1 MKSMHTCNKKTHF
14 KFAER
19 SGVIEE
25 QHEIVVTTL
34 RGKASKVF
42 AGRVALLVVY
52 RLNKCVSN
60 HVRFV
65 VCFGGV
71 KSLKGADISVSLI
84 TWIIIPATQHILAPP
99 LTFAMAQQQ
108 AVDPRLRDTSRTS
121 SYQRELTKPTYRA
134 QPILCFPPRDFPIE
148 GVYAYTTPFLPN
160 TP

>member
-34 RGKASKVF
+34 RGKASKVL
-42 AGRVALLVVY
+42 AGRVALLVY

-65 VCFGGV
+65 VCFG
-71 KSLKGADISVSLI
+71 A
-84 TWIIIPATQHILAPP
+84 
-99 LTFAMAQQQ
+99 
-108 AVDPRLRDTSRTS
+108 
-121 SYQRELTKPTYRA
+121 
-134 QPILCFPPRDFPIE
+134 
-148 GVYAYTTPFLPN
+148 
-160 TP
+160 